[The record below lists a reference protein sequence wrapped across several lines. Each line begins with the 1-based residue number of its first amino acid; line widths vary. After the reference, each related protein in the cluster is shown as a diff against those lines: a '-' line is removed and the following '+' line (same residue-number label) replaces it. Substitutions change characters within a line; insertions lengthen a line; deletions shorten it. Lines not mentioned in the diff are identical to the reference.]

1 MSYAK
6 SLFKPLCC
14 YYICEC
20 YIIIYAAVE
29 KKVLFIMFIFMNKK
43 NLKKLAENLH
53 VKKITS
59 TFAPEIFKH
68 NKQFN

>member
-1 MSYAK
+1 MQKVCLNLYVAIISVSVTSSYTPRLK
-6 SLFKPLCC
+6 KRSYSLCSFLR
-14 YYICEC
+14 I
-20 YIIIYAAVE
+20 
-29 KKVLFIMFIFMNKK
+29 KK